1 MLTSRPTDRDPEVQG
16 ANLRVALSKKK
27 KPIGSPCL
35 EYELY
40 YKRETTE
47 EWVIPLDS
55 TFELPDWFDVKTEIG
70 AADFVAWTE
79 NRGTTQRPDYEWVWI
94 ERASSYFKSKQSK
107 LTTHVKKKMAKQHLT
122 DLKTNFD
129 QLFNLAMKD
138 LDEE

>member
-1 MLTSRPTDRDPEVQG
+1 MLPNRPAGDPDVQG
-16 ANLRVALSKKK
+16 INLRVSLSKKK

-40 YKRETTE
+40 YKRGTTE

-70 AADFVAWTE
+70 AEDFVAWTE
-79 NRGTTQRPDYEWVWI
+79 NRGSTQKPDYEWLWI
-94 ERASSYFKSKQSK
+94 ERASSYFRSKESK
-107 LTTHVKKKMAKQHLT
+107 LTKHVKKKMAIERLSG
-122 DLKTNFD
+122 LKTNFD

-138 LDEE
+138 LEDD